1 MKGRKIVI
9 GAFAIVSTV
18 LGILVGSKTCD
29 AFEKVLKS
37 DQDASDIWE
46 SAHIIYDK
54 KE

>member
-9 GAFAIVSTV
+9 GAFAIIGTV

-29 AFEKVLKS
+29 AFETVLEN

-46 SAHIIYDK
+46 SAHDIYNK
-54 KE
+54 K